1 MTVPLDKTKTFII
14 RSPHSL
20 HSSPCAHFLKLSSAQ
35 ICAQTFPLPPDL
47 CPGLADEEVS
57 VGKGPVR
64 SGLSPGIS
72 GSRLFGEQAVPPPC
86 IEPHVFPVVFQSRSA
101 APAYRTRAGAFSWRF
116 VWPGLWDWLK
126 YRYVRQNAPT
136 VLIISHNQYIRVWW
150 GLTSFSFNYF
160 SSRSDIKTA
169 LQMMGEF
176 TGVFT
181 VYWRLYLIHIR

>member
-1 MTVPLDKTKTFII
+1 MCPDLPTPP
-14 RSPHSL
+14 R
-20 HSSPCAHFLKLSSAQ
+20 
-35 ICAQTFPLPPDL
+35 PLPWSS
-47 CPGLADEEVS
+47 GWGSVS
-57 VGKGPVR
+57 GKGPGQVGSQSWDLRFPAVWWASR
-64 SGLSPGIS
+64 SSSMYWAIHMCFL
-72 GSRLFGEQAVPPPC
+72 LF
-86 IEPHVFPVVFQSRSA
+86 FQSRSA

>member
-1 MTVPLDKTKTFII
+1 MCPDLPTPP
-14 RSPHSL
+14 R
-20 HSSPCAHFLKLSSAQ
+20 
-35 ICAQTFPLPPDL
+35 PLPWSS
-47 CPGLADEEVS
+47 GWGSVSGKGSRSGRVS
-57 VGKGPVR
+57 VLGSQVPGCLVSKPFLLHV
-64 SGLSPGIS
+64 LSH
-72 GSRLFGEQAVPPPC
+72 
-86 IEPHVFPVVFQSRSA
+86 PHVFPVVFQSRSA